1 MRTQSASKIP
11 TLNIAAILESA
22 GADINAP
29 AGSQAHSLA
38 LVQDACR
45 DLPGT
50 PAAPAALLS
59 LAPSARQWI
68 KVGADGSHYPPGD
81 TRTDHVA
88 AIDVATGL
96 MYCVTSL
103 GESDDAPDE
112 SMTQQQCIK
121 RCQDLRLLG
130 FNDWALA
137 SRNEAAWIIDD
148 TRRAPAVDR
157 DIFPGIKPDWHWT
170 STALMNRDGTA
181 SASGAWL
188 VDFSKGGVSDYR
200 RDFDGFALAVRRS
213 GQ

>member
-1 MRTQSASKIP
+1 MRTQATSNTN
-11 TLNIAAILESA
+11 TLNVA
-22 GADINAP
+22 
-29 AGSQAHSLA
+29 
-38 LVQDACR
+38 
-45 DLPGT
+45 
-50 PAAPAALLS
+50 AALAATLA

-103 GESDDAPDE
+103 GESDAEPDE
-112 SMTQQQCIK
+112 SMTQQQCIA
-121 RCQDLRLLG
+121 RCQGFRLLG
-130 FNDWALA
+130 FDDWTLA

-148 TRRAPAVDR
+148 THRAPAVDPA
-157 DIFPGIKPDWHWT
+157 IFTGIKPDWHWT

-188 VDFSKGGVSDYR
+188 VSFNNGVVDDYL
-200 RDFDGFALAVRRS
+200 RDGYGFALAVRRS